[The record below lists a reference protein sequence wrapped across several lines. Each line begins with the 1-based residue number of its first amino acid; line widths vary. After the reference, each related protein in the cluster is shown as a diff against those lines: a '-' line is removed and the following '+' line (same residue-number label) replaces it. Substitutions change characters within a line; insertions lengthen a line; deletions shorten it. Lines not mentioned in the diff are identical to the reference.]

1 MNIRNRLRARP
12 EVHTGALNDIL
23 FILLLFFLIVST
35 LANPNVIK
43 VSNPKA
49 KSDTKSKQTVVIT
62 VDKDQNLYLGQ
73 KKVSMDRLEA
83 DLKTFLAKETSKPS
97 VVINGDST
105 SHLGTAIKVM
115 QVIKR
120 LGATPV
126 MAVDNNGVK

>member
-1 MNIRNRLRARP
+1 MNIRKKLRNHP

-49 KSDTKSKQTVVIT
+49 KSDTKAKQTVVIT
-62 VDKDQNLYLGQ
+62 VDKDQKLYIGQ
-73 KKVSMDRLEA
+73 KPVLVDSLEGV
-83 DLKTFLAKETSKPS
+83 LRTYLANETDKPS

-115 QVIKR
+115 QIIKKV
-120 LGATPV
+120 GATPV
-126 MAVDNNGVK
+126 MAVDNSGVK